1 MRANSI
7 KGDLGASTSGGNIDL
22 SALACN
28 LSTATSG
35 GNIKVDIAQPG
46 KFIMIKNSG
55 GKIDLQLPGNSG
67 YDLDLSGEKIK
78 TDNLK
83 NFTGKLTDDELN
95 GKINGGGT
103 QVTVNASSGKVS
115 LTMK

>member
-1 MRANSI
+1 LIYNYQA
-7 KGDLGASTSGGNIDL
+7 
-22 SALACN
+22 
-28 LSTATSG
+28 TAVT
-35 GNIKVDIAQPG
+35 I
-46 KFIMIKNSG
+46 F
-55 GKIDLQLPGNSG
+55 
-67 YDLDLSGEKIK
+67 DLSGEKIK